1 MSRDPAAMCG
11 LRRVAAAAAAA
22 ANGSKAA
29 PGGKDPDGG

>member
-22 ANGSKAA
+22 NGSKAA
-29 PGGKDPDGG
+29 PGEKDPDGG